1 MSVLGDKIREL
12 KSRHSIFRFILN
24 KWAIATI
31 VFLVIICFVDRNNV
45 FNLART
51 NSTLRSQ
58 KRQEIYLRE
67 AIQST
72 GEKIDQL
79 KSNADTLEMF
89 ARENYYFQE
98 KNEDVYIVK

>member
-1 MSVLGDKIREL
+1 MSALGDKIREL
-12 KSRHSIFRFILN
+12 KSRHFIYRLLLN
-24 KWAIATI
+24 KWTVATV
-31 VFLVIICFVDRNNV
+31 VFLVVICFVDRNNI

-51 NSTLRSQ
+51 NATLRSQ
-58 KRQEIYLRE
+58 KRQEIYLRD

-72 GEKIDQL
+72 SDKIDQL